1 MPLELT
7 KFDAAEYINT
17 SERARAYLEMA
28 IDEDPGDGSDVRA
41 ALNTIARSQN
51 MSAIARAAGLDRA
64 GLIRTLSAN
73 GNPSVA
79 TLLKVTRALG
89 LQLSVKTSEDYQPS

>member
-17 SERARAYLEMA
+17 PERARAYLEMA

-41 ALNTIARSQN
+41 ALNMIARAQN
-51 MSAIARAAGLDRA
+51 MSAIARAGRA
-64 GLIRTLSAN
+64 RPGRSDQDAIHERQPISGGRCSRSPAR
-73 GNPSVA
+73 S
-79 TLLKVTRALG
+79 
-89 LQLSVKTSEDYQPS
+89 DYN

>member
-7 KFDAAEYINT
+7 EFDAAEYINT
-17 SERARAYLEMA
+17 PERARAYLEMA

-41 ALNTIARSQN
+41 ALNTIARAQN
-51 MSAIARAAGLDRA
+51 MSAIARSAGLDRA
-64 GLIRTLSAN
+64 GLIRTLSPN

-79 TLLKVTRALG
+79 TLIKVTRALG
-89 LQLSVKTSEDYQPS
+89 LQLSVKTSEEYQRS

>member
-7 KFDAAEYINT
+7 KFDAAEYIST
-17 SERARAYLEMA
+17 PERARAYLEMA
-28 IDEDPGDGSDVRA
+28 IDEDPGDGRDVRA
-41 ALNTIARSQN
+41 ALNTIARAQN

-89 LQLSVKTSEDYQPS
+89 LQLSVKTAKDYQPS